1 MWERSG
7 GNKQMV
13 DMLVAAWNTKNP
25 DCKINLTY
33 IPHTE
38 MVGKIA
44 QGIASGEVPDLMG
57 MDLIY
62 APQFEKA
69 QQLVDLTDRISDW
82 PELKTASK
90 GHMTVATY
98 EDRLYGVP
106 LYADV
111 SALFYNK
118 DLFTKAGLDPEKP
131 PTSLAELRDVRRQD
145 HRARRRR
152 QGLLPAGQL
161 RRLQHLHRRP
171 ADVGLGRP
179 RSRPPA
185 PGDEPLVGDGVKQVL
200 QFTRDMVKAGNVHEG
215 DRTENGETF
224 HLQFGSGKVGMM
236 GTGNFNITLARQQ
249 NPNMDFGIALLPGMA
264 PNSSASFIGGDLV
277 VVPKGSKRVDDA
289 VNFMKFL
296 LSDEVQVEVYAKAL
310 NLTTRTDMV
319 ENKYFQAEPLV
330 QDVAKALAV
339 GRTPYTLTFF
349 EQINSPQG
357 PWLKMLQRAYYSDDN
372 LDTVIADAKAAM
384 KAIASQGSR
393 AGLGASGA
401 AAGCHPRR
409 SVRRRDE
416 PAGRDRLPGAGAAL
430 RPGLHRLPARP
441 DGLDVAPQLVADHP
455 AEVRRAGQLPAG
467 VRRRRSSGSRSASR

>member
-1 MWERSG
+1 MRSRLKWSVFLTATILTVAACSKEADTPPSAGQGPPATTSCASTGELTMWERSG

-13 DMLVAAWNTKNP
+13 DMLVEAWNTKNP
-25 DCKINLTY
+25 TCKINLTY

-44 QGIASGEVPDLMG
+44 QGIASGDVPDLMG

-69 QQLVDLTDRISDW
+69 GQLVDITDRISSW
-82 PELKTASK
+82 PELQTASK

-98 EDRLYGVP
+98 ETRLYGVP

-118 DLFTKAGLDPEKP
+118 DLFTKAGLDPNKP
-131 PTSLAELRDVRRQD
+131 PTSLAELRTYADKITALGGDVK
-145 HRARRRR
+145 
-152 QGLLPAGQL
+152 GYYLPGNCAGCNIFT
-161 RRLQHLHRRP
+161 
-171 ADVGLGRP
+171 VGPLMWASGAKIE
-179 RSRPPA
+179 SAA
-185 PGDEPLVGDGVKQVL
+185 PGDEPLTGDGVKQVL

-249 NPNMDFGIALLPGMA
+249 NPKMNFGIGLLPGMT
-264 PNSSASFIGGDLV
+264 PGSSASFIGGDLV
-277 VVPKGSKRVDDA
+277 VVPKGSKRVDDS

-296 LSDEVQVEVYAKAL
+296 LSNEVQVEVYAKAL
-310 NLTTRTDMV
+310 NLTTRSDMAD
-319 ENKYFQAEPLV
+319 NKYFQAEPLV
-330 QDVAKALAV
+330 QDVAKALTV

-357 PWLKMLQRAYYSDDN
+357 PWLRMLQRAYYTDDS
-372 LDTVIADAKAAM
+372 LDTIIADAKKEM
-384 KAIASQGSR
+384 KAISDQS
-393 AGLGASGA
+393 
-401 AAGCHPRR
+401 
-409 SVRRRDE
+409 
-416 PAGRDRLPGAGAAL
+416 
-430 RPGLHRLPARP
+430 
-441 DGLDVAPQLVADHP
+441 
-455 AEVRRAGQLPAG
+455 
-467 VRRRRSSGSRSASR
+467 

>member
-1 MWERSG
+1 MRTRSWRAVLAATTALVFVGACSSGGDDDQAADEPVAPATTSCASTGDLTMWERSG

-25 DCKINLTY
+25 TCKINLTY

-69 QQLVDLTDRISDW
+69 QQLVNLTDRIRDW

-90 GHMTVATY
+90 GHMTVATF
-98 EDRLYGVP
+98 EDKLYGVP

-118 DLFTKAGLDPEKP
+118 DLFTRAGLDPAKP
-131 PTSLAELRDVRRQD
+131 PTSLAELRAYADKITALGGD
-145 HRARRRR
+145 IK
-152 QGLLPAGQL
+152 GYYLPGNCAGCNIFT
-161 RRLQHLHRRP
+161 
-171 ADVGLGRP
+171 VGPLMWASG
-179 RSRPPA
+179 A
-185 PGDEPLVGDGVKQVL
+185 KIEATGPGDEPLTGDGVKQVL
-200 QFTRDMVKAGNVHEG
+200 QFERDMVKSGNVHEG
-215 DRTENGETF
+215 DRAENGETF

-236 GTGNFNITLARQQ
+236 ARQQ
-249 NPNMDFGIALLPGMA
+249 NPKMKFGIALLPGTA

-277 VVPKGSKRVDDA
+277 VVPKGSKRVADA

-310 NLTTRTDMV
+310 NLTTRENMV
-319 ENKYFQAEPLV
+319 DNKYFEAEPLV
-330 QDVAKALAV
+330 QDVAKALTV
-339 GRTPYTLTFF
+339 GRTPYTTTFF

-357 PWLKMLQRAYYSDDN
+357 PWLQMLQRAYYTDDN
-372 LDTVIADAKAAM
+372 LDTVIADAKKAM
-384 KAIASQGSR
+384 KDVASQG
-393 AGLGASGA
+393 
-401 AAGCHPRR
+401 
-409 SVRRRDE
+409 
-416 PAGRDRLPGAGAAL
+416 
-430 RPGLHRLPARP
+430 
-441 DGLDVAPQLVADHP
+441 
-455 AEVRRAGQLPAG
+455 
-467 VRRRRSSGSRSASR
+467 

>member
-1 MWERSG
+1 MEEHGMRSRLRWPVLVAAAILLLAACSRESDTPSTTAQAPAATTSCASTGELTMWERSG

-13 DMLVAAWNTKNP
+13 DMLVAAWNKKNP
-25 DCKINLTY
+25 NCKVKLTY

-62 APQFEKA
+62 APQFEDA
-69 QQLVDLTDRISDW
+69 QQLVDLTDRIGAW
-82 PELKTASK
+82 PEIKTASK

-98 EDRLYGVP
+98 KDRVYGVP

-118 DLFTKAGLDPEKP
+118 DLFKRAGLDPDKP
-131 PTSLAELRDVRRQD
+131 PTSLPELREYADKIT
-145 HRARRRR
+145 AL
-152 QGLLPAGQL
+152 GGGIKGYYLPGNCAGCNIFT
-161 RRLQHLHRRP
+161 
-171 ADVGLGRP
+171 VGPLMWASG
-179 RSRPPA
+179 A
-185 PGDEPLVGDGVKQVL
+185 KIEAAGPGDEPLVGEGVKQVL
-200 QFTRDMVKAGNVHEG
+200 QFTRDMVKAGNVPEG
-215 DRTENGETF
+215 ARSENGETF

-249 NPNMDFGIALLPGMA
+249 NPKMDFGIALLPGMA
-264 PNSSASFIGGDLV
+264 PSSAASFIGGDLV

-319 ENKYFQAEPLV
+319 DNKYFQAEPLV
-330 QDVAKALAV
+330 QDVAKALTV

-372 LDTVIADAKAAM
+372 LDTVIADAKTAM
-384 KAIASQGSR
+384 KAIANQ
-393 AGLGASGA
+393 
-401 AAGCHPRR
+401 
-409 SVRRRDE
+409 
-416 PAGRDRLPGAGAAL
+416 
-430 RPGLHRLPARP
+430 
-441 DGLDVAPQLVADHP
+441 
-455 AEVRRAGQLPAG
+455 
-467 VRRRRSSGSRSASR
+467 

>member
-1 MWERSG
+1 
-7 GNKQMV
+7 MV

-25 DCKINLTY
+25 DCKIALTY

-44 QGIASGEVPDLMG
+44 QGIASGQVPDLMG

-69 QQLVDLTDRISDW
+69 GQLVDLTDRISAW
-82 PELKTASK
+82 PELATASK

-98 EDRLYGVP
+98 EKRLYGVP

-118 DLFTKAGLDPEKP
+118 DLFKKAGLDPAKP
-131 PTSLAELRDVRRQD
+131 PTSLPELRGYADKITALGGDVK
-145 HRARRRR
+145 
-152 QGLLPAGQL
+152 GYYLPGNCAGCNIFT
-161 RRLQHLHRRP
+161 
-171 ADVGLGRP
+171 VGPLMWASDAKIEAAG
-179 RSRPPA
+179 

-200 QFTRDMVKAGNVHEG
+200 QFERDMVEAGNVHDG

-249 NPNMDFGIALLPGMA
+249 NPGMDFGITLLPGMA
-264 PNSSASFIGGDLV
+264 PGSSASFIGGDLV
-277 VVPKGSKRVDDA
+277 VVPKGSKRVNDA

-310 NLTTRTDMV
+310 NLTTRSDMV
-319 ENKYFQAEPLV
+319 DNKYFQTEPLV
-330 QDVAKALAV
+330 QDVAKALTV

-357 PWLKMLQRAYYSDDN
+357 PWLRMLQRAYYSDDD
-372 LDTVIADAKAAM
+372 LDTVIADAKKEMKEIAA
-384 KAIASQGSR
+384 KS
-393 AGLGASGA
+393 
-401 AAGCHPRR
+401 
-409 SVRRRDE
+409 
-416 PAGRDRLPGAGAAL
+416 
-430 RPGLHRLPARP
+430 
-441 DGLDVAPQLVADHP
+441 
-455 AEVRRAGQLPAG
+455 
-467 VRRRRSSGSRSASR
+467 

>member
-1 MWERSG
+1 
-7 GNKQMV
+7 
-13 DMLVAAWNTKNP
+13 
-25 DCKINLTY
+25 
-33 IPHTE
+33 
-38 MVGKIA
+38 
-44 QGIASGEVPDLMG
+44 MG

-69 QQLVDLTDRISDW
+69 QQLVDLTDRISSW

-90 GHMTVATY
+90 GHMTVATF
-98 EDRLYGVP
+98 ENRLYGVP

-118 DLFTKAGLDPEKP
+118 DLFKRAGLDPDKP
-131 PTSLAELRDVRRQD
+131 PTSLPELRADAD
-145 HRARRRR
+145 KITAL
-152 QGLLPAGQL
+152 GGDIKGYYLPGNCAGCNIFT
-161 RRLQHLHRRP
+161 
-171 ADVGLGRP
+171 VGPLMWASG
-179 RSRPPA
+179 A
-185 PGDEPLVGDGVKQVL
+185 KIEATGPGDEPLVGDGVKQVL
-200 QFTRDMVKAGNVHEG
+200 QFARDMVKAGNVHEG

-249 NPNMDFGIALLPGMA
+249 NPKMDFGIALLPGMA

-289 VNFMKFL
+289 VNVMKFL

-319 ENKYFQAEPLV
+319 DNKYFKAEPLV
-330 QDVAKALAV
+330 QDVAKALTV

-384 KAIASQGSR
+384 KAIADQ
-393 AGLGASGA
+393 
-401 AAGCHPRR
+401 
-409 SVRRRDE
+409 
-416 PAGRDRLPGAGAAL
+416 
-430 RPGLHRLPARP
+430 
-441 DGLDVAPQLVADHP
+441 
-455 AEVRRAGQLPAG
+455 
-467 VRRRRSSGSRSASR
+467 

>member
-1 MWERSG
+1 MRTRSWRAVLATTTALVLVGACSSDDDGAAEEPIAPATTSCASTGDLTMWERSG

-13 DMLVAAWNTKNP
+13 DLLVEAWNTKNP
-25 DCKINLTY
+25 TCKINLTY

-69 QQLVDLTDRISDW
+69 QQLVDLTERTRDW

-90 GHMTVATY
+90 GHMTVATW

-131 PTSLAELRDVRRQD
+131 PTSLAEMRTYADKITASGGGVK
-145 HRARRRR
+145 
-152 QGLLPAGQL
+152 GYYLPGNCAGCNIFT
-161 RRLQHLHRRP
+161 
-171 ADVGLGRP
+171 VGPLMWASEAKIEATG
-179 RSRPPA
+179 
-185 PGDEPLVGDGVKQVL
+185 PGDEPLTGDGVKQVL
-200 QFTRDMVKAGNVHEG
+200 QFTRDMVKAGNVPPG
-215 DRTENGETF
+215 ARAENGETF

-249 NPNMDFGIALLPGMA
+249 NPKMKFGISLLPGTA

-277 VVPKGSKRVDDA
+277 VVPKGSDRVADA

-310 NLTTRTDMV
+310 NLTTREDMV
-319 ENKYFQAEPLV
+319 ENKYFSAEPLV
-330 QDVAKALAV
+330 QDVAKALTV
-339 GRTPYTLTFF
+339 GRTPYTTTFF

-357 PWLKMLQRAYYSDDN
+357 PWLQMLQKAYYTDDN
-372 LDTVIADAKAAM
+372 LDTVIADAKKAM
-384 KAIASQGSR
+384 KDIAAQG
-393 AGLGASGA
+393 
-401 AAGCHPRR
+401 
-409 SVRRRDE
+409 
-416 PAGRDRLPGAGAAL
+416 
-430 RPGLHRLPARP
+430 
-441 DGLDVAPQLVADHP
+441 
-455 AEVRRAGQLPAG
+455 
-467 VRRRRSSGSRSASR
+467 

>member
-1 MWERSG
+1 MRTRSRRAAAIATATVLLFAGACSSGDDETAEEPVVPATTSCAGTGDLTMWERSG

-13 DMLVAAWNTKNP
+13 DLLVEAWNTKNP
-25 DCKINLTY
+25 TCKVNLTY

-69 QQLVDLTDRISDW
+69 QQLVDLTDRVRDW

-90 GHMTVATY
+90 GHMTVATW

-111 SALFYNK
+111 SALFYNQ
-118 DLFTKAGLDPEKP
+118 DLFKRAGLDPEKP
-131 PTSLAELRDVRRQD
+131 PVSLAEMRAYADKITALGGDVK
-145 HRARRRR
+145 
-152 QGLLPAGQL
+152 GYYLPGNCAGCNIFT
-161 RRLQHLHRRP
+161 
-171 ADVGLGRP
+171 VGPLMWASG
-179 RSRPPA
+179 A
-185 PGDEPLVGDGVKQVL
+185 KIEATGPGDEPLTGDGVKQVL
-200 QFTRDMVKAGNVHEG
+200 QFTRDMVTAGNVHSG
-215 DRTENGETF
+215 DRAENGETF

-249 NPNMDFGIALLPGMA
+249 NPKMKFGIALLPGTA

-277 VVPKGSKRVDDA
+277 VVPKGSKRVADA

-310 NLTTRTDMV
+310 NLTTREDMV
-319 ENKYFQAEPLV
+319 KNKYFEAEPLV
-330 QDVAKALAV
+330 QDVAQALTV
-339 GRTPYTLTFF
+339 GRTPYTTTFF

-357 PWLKMLQRAYYSDDN
+357 PWLQMLQRAYYTGDN
-372 LDTVIADAKAAM
+372 LDTVIADAKKSMKDIAA
-384 KAIASQGSR
+384 QG
-393 AGLGASGA
+393 
-401 AAGCHPRR
+401 
-409 SVRRRDE
+409 
-416 PAGRDRLPGAGAAL
+416 
-430 RPGLHRLPARP
+430 
-441 DGLDVAPQLVADHP
+441 
-455 AEVRRAGQLPAG
+455 
-467 VRRRRSSGSRSASR
+467 